1 MSGLQ
6 TYMDRAVQVLQ
17 RYNIVPRQEEESQ
30 MASLL
35 QDVVKVDEPRV
46 MAIAKTLQ
54 HLGTFNQLVRDNIEE
69 VHVADRYNDIARMFD
84 TIREDSKKLVDQLAD
99 GKIDWKE
106 NLQQWL
112 MKITRGTP
120 HKRFEKIRDA
130 YLEVSRDNKNHLDR
144 ENEILNAYMD
154 FRSAVK
160 EAEILAYEV
169 MQAQERGRSAAQELF
184 ANAVKAAQ
192 DYSGND
198 QAQKSRL
205 ELTRD
210 EAQRAFQDEDR
221 RYQLLKDVAE
231 NLTVGYNVGETLIAK
246 LKQTHDVKEQVYRR
260 SVTFFS
266 TNEHVFTTMDAVYT
280 SQHGLHEAT
289 QTLGEMKKGAE
300 RGLEDIAALG
310 GRLEKAAIQ
319 AGYGESISATSVQKL
334 VDAIVAF
341 QTESVQLIGQA
352 REQAT
357 TNANEVKQ
365 VVEEGKQRYRAAL
378 EAFVRPAQ
386 PQSVSVELALQ
397 PR

>member
-54 HLGTFNQLVRDNIEE
+54 HMGTFNQLVRDNIEE
-69 VHVADRYNDIARMFD
+69 VHVGDRYNDIARMFD
-84 TIREDSKKLVDQLAD
+84 TIREDSRKLVDQLAD

-120 HKRFEKIRDA
+120 HKRFEKIRET

-169 MQAQERGRSAAQELF
+169 MQAQERGRTGAQESF
-184 ANAVKAAQ
+184 ANAVKAVQ
-192 DYSGND
+192 EYSGTD

-205 ELTRD
+205 ELARD

-280 SQHGLHEAT
+280 SQHDLHEAT
-289 QTLGEMKKGAE
+289 QTSGEMKKGAE
-300 RGLEDIAALG
+300 RGIEDIAALG

-319 AGYGESISATSVQKL
+319 AGYGESISAVSVQKL

-357 TNANEVKQ
+357 TNANEVKR

-386 PQSVSVELALQ
+386 LQSASAEPAL
-397 PR
+397 